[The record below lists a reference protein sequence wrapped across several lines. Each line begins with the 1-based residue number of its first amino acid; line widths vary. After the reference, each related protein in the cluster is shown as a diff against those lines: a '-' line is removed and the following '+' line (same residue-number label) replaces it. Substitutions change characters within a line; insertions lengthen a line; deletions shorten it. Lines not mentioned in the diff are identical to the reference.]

1 MSIKEIL
8 ECEDLELLYLHQ
20 KVLSKQITH
29 YLKLMQE
36 VINHS
41 DLGSRTLVVEYNG
54 ELDIIRS
61 NQRAVNN
68 RIEYLSSH
76 DYRNDKNRIN
86 HNFIVLAKRILDK
99 DKFLGIYQLAN
110 KNLKESKELIKNQTI
125 LEI

>member
-1 MSIKEIL
+1 MEIKIIL

-20 KVLSKQITH
+20 KVLSKETTH
-29 YLKLMQE
+29 YLGLIQK
-36 VINHS
+36 VINYS
-41 DLGSRTLVVEYNG
+41 DLGSRTDVVNYQG
-54 ELDIIRS
+54 ELDQIRN

-99 DKFLGIYQLAN
+99 DKFLEIYQLAN
-110 KNLKESKELIKNQTI
+110 KNLKESKEELKNQ
-125 LEI
+125 LKLNV